1 MNDRVSAALALIS
14 SVVASACCIGPLLF
28 AAGAGGFALAS
39 LTKFRPFFIALSFL
53 LLGLAFYATY
63 RKKPGACAPGEQC
76 SPLARNKRNKI
87 ALWLVTVVVLALI
100 GLPYYSG
107 LVYNSR
113 ASAATAGELEMQ
125 TVDLRIEGMTC
136 AGCAAAVKLALERVP
151 GVAGAEVD
159 FEKKLA
165 HVRYNKE
172 TVKLEQLAEAVAAAG
187 YRVRPD

>member
-1 MNDRVSAALALIS
+1 MPAALALVS
-14 SVVASACCIGPLLF
+14 SIIASACCAGPLLF
-28 AAGAGGFALAS
+28 AAGAGGSALAG
-39 LTKFRPFFIALSFL
+39 LIKLRPFFLALSFL

-63 RKKPGACAPGEQC
+63 RNRPAACAPGEKC
-76 SPLARNKRNKI
+76 GLPARDKRNKI
-87 ALWLVTVVVLALI
+87 ALWLVTIIVLALI
-100 GLPYYSG
+100 GFPYYSG

-113 ASAATAGELEMQ
+113 ASVATAGESEMQ

-136 AGCAAAVKLALERVP
+136 AGCAVAVRRALERVP

-187 YRVRPD
+187 YRARPD